1 MTRPYL
7 AELRIFITVKYK
19 LQKREKHK
27 KGGCHHHSKYI
38 SGGKITNHLQEKSEC
53 LQLKRRAGL
62 WAGQKVA
69 KLKLPFC
76 HLPQEC
82 WQDFFTHRIVSR
94 PRCTC
99 FMFYMSAWWQKDCV
113 RRLASWSAGAFK
125 QLSCQ
130 SQVQDHSSHQPQT
143 KSLLKI
149 SKNILT
155 FL

>member
-7 AELRIFITVKYK
+7 AELSKFITVKYK

-53 LQLKRRAGL
+53 LQLKWAAGL
-62 WAGQKVA
+62 GGAKSRKIKTAILSLAPGMLAG
-69 KLKLPFC
+69 LFP
-76 HLPQEC
+76 
-82 WQDFFTHRIVSR
+82 HRIVSR

-113 RRLASWSAGAFK
+113 RCLASWSARAFK

>member
-62 WAGQKVA
+62 GGAKSRKIKTAILSLAPGMLAGLFSSQNCEQTEVYLFHVLYVCLMA
-69 KLKLPFC
+69 KRLCP
-76 HLPQEC
+76 P
-82 WQDFFTHRIVSR
+82 S
-94 PRCTC
+94 
-99 FMFYMSAWWQKDCV
+99 FMICSGF
-113 RRLASWSAGAFK
+113 
-125 QLSCQ
+125 
-130 SQVQDHSSHQPQT
+130 
-143 KSLLKI
+143 
-149 SKNILT
+149 
-155 FL
+155 